1 MAGIIDT
8 HAHYDDQ
15 AFDIDRDAL
24 LAQVGH
30 STVTKIINIGDS
42 PSSCRSTLEI
52 SRKYE
57 NVYAAIGVHPT
68 ETGAL
73 NDDIFAE
80 LADMAENNLQ
90 RDGRGHVVAIGEIGL
105 DYHEEGVSK
114 EVQQKWFIRQMELA
128 QRLNLPVSIHS
139 RDAAED
145 TLEIIKRF
153 GGKVKGVIH
162 CFSYSKEM
170 AAEYDRLGFAIG
182 IGGVVTFKNAK
193 KIKEVA
199 ADVPDRQIVLET
211 DSPYIAPEPNR
222 GTRNTSWNL
231 TYVVTEIAKLR
242 DTTEDEIMRI
252 TTENAV
258 RIFGL

>member
-1 MAGIIDT
+1 MNKHQI
-8 HAHYDDQ
+8 
-15 AFDIDRDAL
+15 
-24 LAQVGH
+24 
-30 STVTKIINIGDS
+30 TKIINIGDS

-193 KIKEVA
+193 KI
-199 ADVPDRQIVLET
+199 
-211 DSPYIAPEPNR
+211 
-222 GTRNTSWNL
+222 NL
-231 TYVVTEIAKLR
+231 Q
-242 DTTEDEIMRI
+242 
-252 TTENAV
+252 N
-258 RIFGL
+258 